1 MNIPTI
7 TIQAASFA
15 YKNRML
21 FNNVNLTLSSGK
33 TTCLLGPS
41 GVGKSSILRL
51 IANLK
56 TTNSVFNGKIL
67 CSNDIPP
74 SQQIAYMAQTDL
86 LMPWLTALE
95 NVLISASL
103 QGIATSRLKNDAIKL
118 LTDLGLEKALH
129 QYPQTLSGGMRQR
142 VALARTLLQDK
153 PVILMDEPFSA
164 LDAVT
169 RFRLQTLAAMK
180 FKNRT
185 VLFVTHDPMEALR
198 LADEIYILAGQPA
211 NLHHAMHLSSPTPR
225 DPADAELISHQAELF
240 HALMQASEK
249 TL

>member
-7 TIQAASFA
+7 TIQDASFA

-21 FNNVNLTLSSGK
+21 FNNVSLTLSRGK

-51 IANLK
+51 LANLK
-56 TTNSVFNGKIL
+56 TADCVFQGKIS
-67 CSNDIPP
+67 CSNTTPL

-86 LMPWLTALE
+86 LMPWLTALD
-95 NVLISASL
+95 NVLISARL
-103 QGIATSRLKNDAIKL
+103 QGTPVSQLKNNAISL
-118 LTDLGLEKALH
+118 LTDLGLENALH

-153 PVILMDEPFSA
+153 PVVLMDEPFSA

-211 NLHHAMHLSSPTPR
+211 SLSHAMHLSSPTPR

-240 HALMQASEK
+240 HALLQASEK
-249 TL
+249 SL